1 MNAGTSMMEIDMH
14 LSQLFGG
21 MKLDSRW
28 SKTDVV
34 SHLPSLDSR
43 PARSDIALGLWR
55 KESEE
60 LIPASMPPIADT
72 PDALMYDSSDSEDSS
87 YQPSPSASSSSTES
101 VDAGCALLQAIRE
114 EVRIGRYPTTG
125 GEYLEAIFTHREVFS
140 AYPQGHRMCSVGFSD
155 LAQDLEQRSGRADRD
170 ADPEVVA
177 AFRHEAAWIAAVGW

>member
-1 MNAGTSMMEIDMH
+1 MSRSAFISTYSASVASRQPSDIRRDWSDRGATCNEADATMQRVSIMADSTKSGYPVVPSTTTLIITTMNAGTS
-14 LSQLFGG
+14 
-21 MKLDSRW
+21 
-28 SKTDVV
+28 
-34 SHLPSLDSR
+34 
-43 PARSDIALGLWR
+43 
-55 KESEE
+55 
-60 LIPASMPPIADT
+60 
-72 PDALMYDSSDSEDSS
+72 
-87 YQPSPSASSSSTES
+87 PSPSASSSSTES

-170 ADPEVVA
+170 ADPEAVA